1 LYILLIV
8 FNLLLSEDIMYINL
22 INIFW
27 KIKKKPR
34 KY

>member
-8 FNLLLSEDIMYINL
+8 FNLLLSEDIMYRFNIDL

-27 KIKKKPR
+27 KN
-34 KY
+34 

>member
-1 LYILLIV
+1 LYVLLIV
-8 FNLLLSEDIMYINL
+8 FYLLLSEDIMCINL
-22 INIFW
+22 INISW